1 MQSVLQMVQNA
12 ERELGLPVSTSVYGT
27 DGTPTDATG
36 TQMGALAN
44 RVLDEL
50 RRVNRWTALQ
60 FEYNL
65 IVNTPINTTGT
76 LQPESPVIT
85 NIPSTSALQPWN
97 WQVSGPGIPVAAR
110 ILSVD
115 SPTQVTMTM
124 EGTNTAVEPDTEI
137 QFAQDTYPMPV
148 GFDFYNNRTMWD
160 RTNRWELLGPDSP
173 QMDQWHRSG
182 IVVTGPRR
190 HFRQIGP
197 FANQFRIWPA
207 PAEIVEPL
215 QLVFE
220 YLSIAA
226 VNVNNQS
233 QTYAQ
238 YFVNDADT
246 PLLDDQAIIMGI
258 KWMFWEIKGFGSYAT
273 LQSRWVDYVSRLA
286 ARDGAAPT
294 LNVVKRINP
303 IFISPSNVQDG
314 FFPGPVGP
322 NAS

>member
-27 DGTPTDATG
+27 DGAPTDATG